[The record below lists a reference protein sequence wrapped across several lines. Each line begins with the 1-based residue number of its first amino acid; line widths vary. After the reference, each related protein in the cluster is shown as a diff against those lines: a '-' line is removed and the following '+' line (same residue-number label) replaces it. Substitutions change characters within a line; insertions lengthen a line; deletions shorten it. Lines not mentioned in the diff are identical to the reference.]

1 MPRGRPLK
9 ALEVSQGAREELQ
22 SLVRSRSLPA
32 GLVRRAEIV
41 LLCADGL
48 DNQAVAER
56 VRTSRQTV
64 GKWRERFRTQGLMG
78 LYDERKPGR
87 PRSIEDDE
95 LMTLL
100 QRTLETQP
108 PGGRTHWT
116 CRTMADATG
125 ISKSAV
131 HRLWRAFN
139 IQPHRQKHFKLS
151 TDPFFAEKVRD
162 IVGLYL
168 NPPDHAMVLCVDEK
182 SQTQALERTQP
193 LLPLGLGYVEGVT
206 HGYIRHG
213 TTTLFAAL
221 DVATGRVL
229 AQCKA
234 RHRHQEF
241 LSFLKHID
249 ANVPPIWTSTSSS
262 TTTAP
267 TSMPRSS
274 AGSRP
279 GLATTSTSPPPTP
292 PGSTRSRSGSTSSPR
307 RPSAAAPSPRSPSSR
322 RRSSASPTTTTTQ
335 ARSPSC
341 GLPPQTPSFRRS
353 RDYVQLSLGHDTS
366 RPRTKPLPRDLR
378 IRGTSK
384 VAAVVA
390 TLPDVRY
397 LPSLAASPPT

>member
-9 ALEVSQGAREELQ
+9 ALEVSQGAREELE
-22 SLVRSRSLPA
+22 SLVRSHSLPA

-48 DNQAVAER
+48 DNKTVAER

-78 LYDERKPGR
+78 LYDERRPGR

-95 LMTLL
+95 LMMLL
-100 QRTLETQP
+100 RRTLETEP
-108 PGGRTHWT
+108 PDGGTHWS
-116 CRTMADATG
+116 CRSMAGATG
-125 ISKSAV
+125 MSKSTV
-131 HRLWRAFN
+131 HRVWTAFN

-168 NPPDHAMVLCVDEK
+168 HPPDNAMVLCVDEK

-221 DVATGRVL
+221 DVATGQVL

-241 LSFLKHID
+241 LSFLGHID
-249 ANVPPIWTSTSSS
+249 ANVPPDLDVHLVVDNYSPHKHARVKRW
-262 TTTAP
+262 
-267 TSMPRSS
+267 
-274 AGSRP
+274 
-279 GLATTSTSPPPTP
+279 LA
-292 PGSTRSRSGSTSSPR
+292 
-307 RPSAAAPSPRSPSSR
+307 A
-322 RRSSASPTTTTTQ
+322 
-335 ARSPSC
+335 
-341 GLPPQTPSFRRS
+341 
-353 RDYVQLSLGHDTS
+353 
-366 RPRTKPLPRDLR
+366 RPRYHIHFTPTYSSWLNQVEIWFNIVTRKAIRRGSFSSVTQLKEKILR
-378 IRGTSK
+378 FTDNYNPGAHPFLWT
-384 VAAVVA
+384 A
-390 TLPDVRY
+390 TADSILQKIQRLCTAISGPQH
-397 LPSLAASPPT
+397 